1 AEAMPL
7 HLSRLSRRSAPTNTN
22 GIKSSPDSRTSSSI
36 SWTNRRTIL
45 RHEKIAHIFDRAIPR
60 DAGKGIHPD
69 APGSADVR
77 DDDRHSVAPADSVW
91 LRDQCRSETFARG
104 RPRGRSGP
112 RRSYLVFRASEQRLL
127 RARPPGED

>member
-1 AEAMPL
+1 MPL
-7 HLSRLSRRSAPTNTN
+7 PLSRLSRRSAPTNTN

-77 DDDRHSVAPADSVW
+77 DDDRNSVAPADSLW
-91 LRDQCRSETFARG
+91 LRDQSGSETFAG
-104 RPRGRSGP
+104 VRPRGRFRP
-112 RRSYLVFRASEQRLL
+112 RWSHFVYSA
-127 RARPPGED
+127 P